1 MVSVREKVSYKI
13 SGKGQGV
20 EAIKPL
26 LTCRKRIDEIET
38 GRSSLA
44 QDEYSGNLF
53 TDYMVSGT
61 EVARTWPR
69 LLCGTWEPGF

>member
-38 GRSSLA
+38 GRESLA

-61 EVARTWPR
+61 EVART
-69 LLCGTWEPGF
+69 